1 MRVAIFGTVGA
12 GKTTLI
18 ENIHS
23 FLPNYVTFWEPLEK
37 NPYFSQL
44 YSNNKDIRAITYK
57 MEIWMLAAR
66 MKQLKQSSD
75 QKDVLF
81 DRGVMDTIIF
91 ADTNYQLEKLDAR
104 DWQVY
109 SDYFQIATIPSL
121 FNDQDPAYDLV
132 IYLKVDSQVSIERI
146 RARGIESEQNVDPM
160 FWNILNQT
168 YDKWYEKL
176 KDCVPFL
183 VINGNNNDSKV
194 LAQQVVETI
203 KQQQKQ

>member
-121 FNDQDPAYDLV
+121 FNHQDPAYDLV

-194 LAQQVVETI
+194 LAQQVVKTI

>member
-44 YSNNKDIRAITYK
+44 YSNDKDIRAITYK

-121 FNDQDPAYDLV
+121 FNHQDPAYDLV

>member
-121 FNDQDPAYDLV
+121 FNHQDPAYDLV

>member
-18 ENIHS
+18 KNIQS
-23 FLPNYVTFWEPLEK
+23 LLPDYVTFWEPLEK

-44 YSNNKDIRAITYK
+44 YTNSKDTQTITYK

-66 MKQLKQSSD
+66 MKQLKQASE
-75 QKDVLF
+75 QKEVLF

-91 ADTNYQLEKLDAR
+91 ADTNHQLKKLDTR
-104 DWQVY
+104 DWEVY

-121 FNDQDPAYDLV
+121 FNTQDPAYDLV
-132 IYLKVDSQVSIERI
+132 VYLKVDSQVSIDRI
-146 RARGIESEQNVDPM
+146 RVRGIESEQNVDLM
-160 FWNILNQT
+160 FWDILNQT

-183 VINGNNNDSKV
+183 VINGNNDNSKV